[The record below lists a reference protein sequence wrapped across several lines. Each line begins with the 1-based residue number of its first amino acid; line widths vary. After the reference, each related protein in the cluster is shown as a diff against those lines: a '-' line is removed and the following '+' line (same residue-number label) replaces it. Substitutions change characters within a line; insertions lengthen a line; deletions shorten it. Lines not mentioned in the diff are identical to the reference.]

1 MMSFSDDV
9 KLESYLDYIGFGK
22 SAGLFCA
29 ADIYS
34 DAEYLCMMADRVL
47 SNADKIRKTLAK
59 GLPMWR
65 TLAEYEFSEAVRT
78 VRGNDAETLGERNKG
93 NV

>member
-1 MMSFSDDV
+1 
-9 KLESYLDYIGFGK
+9 
-22 SAGLFCA
+22 
-29 ADIYS
+29 
-34 DAEYLCMMADRVL
+34 MMADGVL
-47 SNADKIRKTLAK
+47 SNADKIREMLAA

-78 VRGNDAETLGERNKG
+78 VRGNGAETLGERKDG